1 MTLLKEFFTDTSGA
15 TAIEYGLI
23 AGLIAVAL
31 IGGASALGGSIND
44 KFSDVAVRVD
54 SVNEV
59 SLAATG
65 GGGD

>member
-1 MTLLKEFFTDTSGA
+1 MTLLKKFFADTSGA

-23 AGLIAVAL
+23 AALIAVAI
-31 IGGASALGGSIND
+31 IGGATALGGSVND

-54 SVNEV
+54 SVDEV